1 MITESITPA
10 TGTCSHCQR
19 ADVPCLE
26 LGCSERDEGRR
37 SVYSIRLELRVVVC
51 EACLE
56 AARVKRDVRRTRF
69 DAPTCATELAPGI
82 TSTPGV
88 CGGDPCIA
96 GTRWRTSTAREYS
109 YDSLHILRDYP
120 SLTVA
125 QVDAAIAYE
134 RGRSAPVALPVLPA
148 TCGECEHYV
157 PSHVAGTGDCSIITG
172 SNQTTFATWSRPSH
186 CPLRKG
192 AA

>member
-1 MITESITPA
+1 MITESITHA
-10 TGTCSHCQR
+10 TGTCSRCQR

-26 LGCSERDEGRR
+26 LGCSERDEGHR

-51 EACLE
+51 VACLDAVRE
-56 AARVKRDVRRTRF
+56 RAASETG
-69 DAPTCATELAPGI
+69 ATELAPGI

-88 CGGDPCIA
+88 CGGEPCIA
-96 GTRWRTSTAREYS
+96 GTRWRTSTAREYR

-120 SLTVA
+120 HLTVA

-134 RGRSAPVALPVLPA
+134 RV
-148 TCGECEHYV
+148 
-157 PSHVAGTGDCSIITG
+157 
-172 SNQTTFATWSRPSH
+172 
-186 CPLRKG
+186 LRKG

>member
-1 MITESITPA
+1 MITESITHA
-10 TGTCSHCQR
+10 TGTCSRCQR

-26 LGCSERDEGRR
+26 LGCSERDEGHR

-51 EACLE
+51 VACLD

-69 DAPTCATELAPGI
+69 DAPPDVTELAPGI

-88 CGGDPCIA
+88 CGGEPCIA
-96 GTRWRTSTAREYS
+96 GTRWRTSTAREYH
-109 YDSLHILRDYP
+109 YDSLRILRDYP

-134 RGRSAPVALPVLPA
+134 RERSAPAVPA
-148 TCGECEHYV
+148 TCGACDAFAEVKGGHGLHHCSLSSAFGGSLV
-157 PSHVAGTGDCSIITG
+157 SAGEIPG
-172 SNQTTFATWSRPSH
+172 SA

>member
-1 MITESITPA
+1 MITESIAPV

-26 LGCSERDEGRR
+26 FAVSDYDEPGNAFSKGRR
-37 SVYSIRLELRVVVC
+37 AVVVC
-51 EACLE
+51 VSCLD

-69 DAPTCATELAPGI
+69 DAPPDATELAPGI

-88 CGGDPCIA
+88 CGGEPCIA
-96 GTRWRTSTAREYS
+96 GTRWRTSTAREYH
-109 YDSLHILRDYP
+109 YDSLRILRDYP
-120 SLTVA
+120 HLTVA

-134 RGRSAPVALPVLPA
+134 RELPAPVALPVLPA
-148 TCGECEHYV
+148 TCGECGHYNSLGECRDDLRIKSLV
-157 PSHVAGTGDCSIITG
+157 RTSTPPRD
-172 SNQTTFATWSRPSH
+172 